1 MVFSFSVFRLDNPSH
16 RTTGE
21 PAATVSKSEGLL
33 LVLRSPFGGALKLYS
48 QMGCSPTRRGLRP
61 GVGLIVNLL
70 QALLRDVGVKLGCRQ
85 AGVTEELL
93 DHPKIGPTI
102 EEVGCVGVTQGMG
115 MRGN

>member
-1 MVFSFSVFRLDNPSH
+1 M
-16 RTTGE
+16 
-21 PAATVSKSEGLL
+21 
-33 LVLRSPFGGALKLYS
+33 
-48 QMGCSPTRRGLRP
+48 
-61 GVGLIVNLL
+61 IVNLL